1 MREKQILLT
10 TSDNSGILVVTNAN
24 TVDNG
29 TNPDWAELI
38 EAGDGQ
44 SSAEWSRQLAEDFLN
59 PKIGFA
65 LDTNFLD
72 FLSQSTHLSVI
83 VYVGFSVQFCPV
95 ILRFLVEPIFSFCP
109 IN

>member
-1 MREKQILLT
+1 M
-10 TSDNSGILVVTNAN
+10 V
-24 TVDNG
+24 
-29 TNPDWAELI
+29 
-38 EAGDGQ
+38 
-44 SSAEWSRQLAEDFLN
+44 SAEWERQLAEDFLN

-72 FLSQSTHLSVI
+72 FLSQNTHLSVI